1 LVDLVEDF
9 FRSGVLTVDLID
21 DDHCRQPETQGLRQ
35 HVAGLRKW
43 AFSSVDEEDDAV
55 DHRKRSLYL
64 ATKIRVTRSVDEVD
78 LDVIP
83 RDRSGL
89 GEDRDTSLAFLVIGV
104 HDSVDHCG
112 VIAKGACGTKE
123 RIDKGGLAV
132 VNVGDERDVTK
143 RD

>member
-21 DDHCRQPETQGLRQ
+21 DDHCWQPETQGLRQ

-43 AFSSVDEEDDAV
+43 AFSSVDKEDDAV

-64 ATKIRVTRSVDEVD
+64 ATEIRVTRSVDEVD

-89 GEDRDTSLAFLVIGV
+89 GEDCDASLAFLVIGV